1 MGLRE
6 LHACSPPPTSPSL
19 YLYFR
24 RCGTA
29 IFSGKSPGDLLDV
42 LGRNWTTVQPPV
54 ATLEGGPSLLGYSLQ
69 LWSRISLNSNA

>member
-1 MGLRE
+1 MELRE
-6 LHACSPPPTSPSL
+6 LHACFPSTSPSP

-54 ATLEGGPSLLGYSLQ
+54 ATLDSPGPWKRGPGRGAVPLC
-69 LWSRISLNSNA
+69 